1 MTERPAQDAPDLG
14 KPTDIQDLD
23 TELDVD
29 TDDQLTINT
38 PDELGG
44 TGGRQPGGAG

>member
-1 MTERPAQDAPDLG
+1 MSEPEQQNAPDLG
-14 KPTDIQDLD
+14 AATDVQSVDDAMEAPDDEPT
-23 TELDVD
+23 
-29 TDDQLTINT
+29 TDT